1 MKEEKF
7 LPIGTVVMLKEG
19 RKKVMVLSY
28 LIFPTGEAEHRE
40 MYDYGGCAYP
50 EGVVDSKVGIGF
62 NHDQIEEVVHMGHVD
77 DDYKELNET
86 LKQYADDFK
95 TIYSDSV
102 KKEESEKKKES
113 KKASKDEDK
122 K

>member
-7 LPIGTVVMLKEG
+7 LPIGTVVLLKEG
-19 RKKVMVLSY
+19 KKKVMILSY
-28 LIFPTGEAEHRE
+28 LIFPTGEAEHKE

-50 EGVVDSKVGIGF
+50 EGVVDSKVGVGF
-62 NHDQIEEVVHMGHVD
+62 NHDQIEKVVHMGHVD
-77 DDYKELNET
+77 DDYKELNDT
-86 LKQYADDFK
+86 LKQYAEDFK

-102 KKEESEKKKES
+102 KKEEEEKKTS
-113 KKASKDEDK
+113 KKASKDDKDK